1 MAMLSVFSANVSVRH
16 AVRRSSL
23 AEAAE
28 RGAVSRRTIRGA
40 DSGAE
45 SKRLPGAA
53 MRSRQ
58 VA

>member
-1 MAMLSVFSANVSVRH
+1 MAMLSVFGANVSVRH

-40 DSGAE
+40 ASGAE

-53 MRSRQ
+53 MRARQ

>member
-1 MAMLSVFSANVSVRH
+1 MAMLSVVSANVSVRY

-23 AEAAE
+23 AEAAA
-28 RGAVSRRTIRGA
+28 RGAVCRRTIRGA
-40 DSGAE
+40 ASEAE

-53 MRSRQ
+53 MRARQ